1 MGYLPAEICCQ
12 PVSPRRLKDESLIC
26 KRVAADLVVLV
37 CLTLLPVPALAQ
49 AVSTPSPSPGPTAL
63 ASPTPA
69 PTLPPPNAGL
79 PGSQPPA
86 PAGEQPGDRL
96 FQSPLA
102 PPAGGLITTATPTL
116 LATDTPTATFSPTP
130 TDTPEPTATPTET
143 PSATPTATIAPLQ
156 VSPLI
161 AQGQTRLPDD
171 GALLW
176 IGAAALA
183 ILAGSAVLVVA
194 ERRQNH

>member
-1 MGYLPAEICCQ
+1 MGHLPAVNCCQ

-63 ASPTPA
+63 TFPTLA
-69 PTLPPPNAGL
+69 PTLPPTNAGL
-79 PGSQPPA
+79 SGSQPPA
-86 PAGEQPGDRL
+86 PAGEQPGERL

-116 LATDTPTATFSPTP
+116 LVTDTPTATFSPTP
-130 TDTPEPTATPTET
+130 TDTLEPTATAT
-143 PSATPTATIAPLQ
+143 PSPTPTATIAPLQ

-161 AQGQTRLPDD
+161 AQGDTRLPDD

-176 IGAAALA
+176 IGAAALV

>member
-1 MGYLPAEICCQ
+1 MGHLPAVSCCQ
-12 PVSPRRLKDESLIC
+12 PVGPRRLKDESLIC
-26 KRVAADLVVLV
+26 KRVVADLLVLV
-37 CLTLLPVPALAQ
+37 CLTLLPLSALAQ
-49 AVSTPSPSPGPTAL
+49 AVSTPRP
-63 ASPTPA
+63 SPTPA

-79 PGSQPPA
+79 PGSQLPA
-86 PAGEQPGDRL
+86 PAGEQPGERM

-102 PPAGGLITTATPTL
+102 PPAGDLLTTATPTL

-130 TDTPEPTATPTET
+130 TGTPEPSATPTET

-161 AQGQTRLPDD
+161 AQGETRLPDD

-176 IGAAALA
+176 IGAAALV